1 MNYNYPDHNLAP
13 ERRAEILLKELS
25 LEEKMAQVGTVFP
38 FESIYLDFAE
48 ISSRMPFGIGEV
60 STLEMRRFH
69 TLDEAAAWQRTVQT
83 IAMEN
88 SPHHIPAIFH
98 MEGLCGAFIQDTT
111 SFPAGIGRGC
121 SFDPELEEKIAA
133 IVSRQEAA
141 CGITHV
147 LAPILDVAR
156 DPRFGRAGE
165 PYGEDPA
172 LVSAMGAAYAR
183 GIQQGETAGRKTE
196 SVAKHFLGFHNA
208 EGGIHGAVSNTPP
221 RILEEIYGRP
231 FQAAIT
237 ESGIKGIMPCYCPI
251 NGEPASVSHTLLTE
265 LLRKNMGFDGV
276 CVSDYGG
283 IENSYTFQ
291 RVGESLGKTG
301 LMSME
306 AGMDVEMPSVSGYGE
321 ELKAIFASGK
331 EDIAVLNQAVL
342 RVLTAKCR
350 MGLFEHPFALEGK
363 ELHDKVVQEDD
374 RNVSLTS
381 ARESIV
387 LLKNNGVLPLSG
399 NERTIAVIGP
409 HAAYARKMFGGYT
422 HLCMMESV
430 YAVANSI
437 AGVSGTANL
446 DPAAIITVPG
456 TNIQYDE
463 TTEFDAILR
472 RQKPKCTSLLEE
484 LSGRL
489 PGMEFSYAYGYP
501 IWGDDQSFFAE
512 GLEAVKQADLVILT
526 LGGKHGTCSMAS
538 MGEGVDAANI
548 NLPSCQDAFILEA
561 KKLGKPLI
569 GIHFDGRP
577 VSSDIADEN
586 LDAILEC
593 FSPSETGAQAVTD
606 ILLGEVNP
614 SGRLSVTVARNAGQ
628 IPVYYNHPNNS
639 SWDQSGSIG
648 FANYVDLPHTPR
660 YEFGFGL
667 SYTEFSYSNLVVQ
680 HHDVHPLETVEISF
694 DVTNSGAV
702 SGTEVAQLYLRDEYA
717 SMVRPVKEL
726 AGFARVDL
734 EPGET
739 KTVIFRV
746 SPSQLAFLDA
756 SMRWKVEKGSVGV
769 QAGASS
775 QDIRMTDTFYI
786 TENAWLRS
794 PERAFYAKSEVR

>member
-38 FESIYLDFAE
+38 FDSIYLDFAE

-183 GIQQGETAGRKTE
+183 GIQQGETAGRRTE

-237 ESGIKGIMPCYCPI
+237 EGGIKGIMPCYCPI

-265 LLRKNMGFDGV
+265 LLRQNMDFDGV

-306 AGMDVEMPSVSGYGE
+306 AGMDVEMPSASGYGE
-321 ELKAIFASGK
+321 ELKAMFASG
-331 EDIAVLNQAVL
+331 EADIAVLNQAVL
-342 RVLTAKCR
+342 RVLTAKFR

-363 ELHDKVVQEDD
+363 ELHDKVEQEDD

-399 NERTIAVIGP
+399 NEKTIAVIGP

-422 HLCMMESV
+422 HLCMVESV

-437 AGVSGTANL
+437 AGVSGTAHL

-456 TNIQYDE
+456 TNIQSDE
-463 TTEFDAILR
+463 TPEFDAILR

-489 PGMEFSYAYGYP
+489 PGTELSYAYGYP

-512 GLEAVKQADLVILT
+512 GLEAIKQADLVILT

-726 AGFARVDL
+726 VGFARVDL

-739 KTVIFRV
+739 KKVIFRV

-775 QDIRMTDTFYI
+775 LDIRMTDTFYI